1 MTDDTYKTIAAA
13 TEPDGNFRD
22 RGSKFIGLLHPIQNE
37 EEAKAIL
44 HTVKKQYY
52 DATHH
57 CYAYRFGPTGEN
69 YRANDDGEPS
79 GSAGKPIL
87 NQLLSAEITNV
98 LAIVVRYY
106 GGTKLGVPGLINAY
120 KEATRQAISEAEIV
134 ERTVNDRF
142 EVKFEYVAMNDVMK
156 AVKELSPTIV
166 SQEMGLSCQMV
177 LEIRQSLSAQLEER
191 LSGKEMISIALLE

>member
-13 TEPDGNFRD
+13 TEPEGNFRD
-22 RGSKFIGLLHPIQNE
+22 RGSKFIGLLYPIQSE
-37 EEAKAIL
+37 DEAKEVL
-44 HTVKKQYY
+44 HTVKKEYY

-57 CYAYRFGPTGEN
+57 CYAYRLGPKGEN

-98 LAIVVRYY
+98 LAVVIRYY

-120 KEATRQAISEAEIV
+120 KEATRQGISEAEIV
-134 ERTVNDRF
+134 EKTVNDRF
-142 EVKFEYVAMNDVMK
+142 EVKFEYVAMNDVMR
-156 AVKELSPTIV
+156 AVKELSPTII
-166 SQEMGLSCQMV
+166 SQDMGLSCQMV

-191 LSGKEMISIALLE
+191 LSGKEMITIALVE

>member
-1 MTDDTYKTIAAA
+1 MSNDTYKTIAAA
-13 TEPDGNFRD
+13 TEPEGNFRD
-22 RGSKFIGLLHPIQNE
+22 RGSKFIGLLYPIQNE
-37 EEAKAIL
+37 DEAKAIL

-98 LAIVVRYY
+98 LAVVVRYY

-134 ERTVNDRF
+134 EKTVNDRF

-166 SQEMGLSCQMV
+166 SQDMGLSCQMV

-191 LSGKEMISIALLE
+191 LSGKEMITIELVE